1 VPANVPESPVTKVHS
16 TPQNGAIIED
26 TVEFVYI
33 FKTKQ
38 SLIMRMGLVRVRK
51 GNPQMGK
58 KR

>member
-1 VPANVPESPVTKVHS
+1 VPESPVTKVHS
-16 TPQNGAIIED
+16 TPQNGATIED

-38 SLIMRMGLVRVRK
+38 SLIMKMGLVRVRK